1 MAFGDDLEGVGGK
14 LTSDEDFFLILFVNL
29 MFKVVL
35 LKTYQL
41 PCEIT
46 NLGTWYPKH
55 VALLLQF
62 VSMLMTSFIS
72 FSTKWCTIHS
82 CDL

>member
-1 MAFGDDLEGVGGK
+1 MKFLLVSLVYLLTIMAFGDDLEGVGGK

-46 NLGTWYPKH
+46 NLGT
-55 VALLLQF
+55 
-62 VSMLMTSFIS
+62 
-72 FSTKWCTIHS
+72 
-82 CDL
+82 

>member
-1 MAFGDDLEGVGGK
+1 MLWNGKFMKFLLVSLVYLLTIMAFGDDLEGVGGK

-46 NLGTWYPKH
+46 NLGT
-55 VALLLQF
+55 
-62 VSMLMTSFIS
+62 
-72 FSTKWCTIHS
+72 
-82 CDL
+82 